1 LEKTKVENLMRQAAT
16 KQKEGSNVD
25 RFVSQLG
32 NQSKQTQVLKKEDC
46 IETSRLISYKLK
58 KYLFVIIILSMESS
72 DQEVVHAEIS
82 IIPIRSAVSHV
93 EEEREEEQKTESTS
107 MSKEIAVALD
117 AIRKIKDIKATLTPM
132 GTQIE
137 SNNIQNILK
146 AIEAAHQAVKERGV
160 KRIISTVRIDQR
172 LDKPQTSKERVESVK
187 EKLPSG

>member
-1 LEKTKVENLMRQAAT
+1 
-16 KQKEGSNVD
+16 
-25 RFVSQLG
+25 
-32 NQSKQTQVLKKEDC
+32 LKPG
-46 IETSRLISYKLK
+46 RLISYKLK
-58 KYLFVIIILSMESS
+58 KYLFVIVILSMESS

-82 IIPIRSAVSHV
+82 ITPIRSAVSHV
-93 EEEREEEQKTESTS
+93 EEREEEQKTESTT
-107 MSKEIAVALD
+107 MSKEIAVAFD
-117 AIRKIKDIKATLTPM
+117 AIRKIKDIEATLTPM

-146 AIEAAHQAVKERGV
+146 AIEAAHQAVKERGI

>member
-1 LEKTKVENLMRQAAT
+1 
-16 KQKEGSNVD
+16 
-25 RFVSQLG
+25 
-32 NQSKQTQVLKKEDC
+32 
-46 IETSRLISYKLK
+46 
-58 KYLFVIIILSMESS
+58 MESS

-82 IIPIRSAVSHV
+82 IIPIRSALSHV
-93 EEEREEEQKTESTS
+93 EEEREEEQKTESTT
-107 MSKEIAVALD
+107 MSKEIAVAFD
-117 AIRKIKDIKATLTPM
+117 AIRKIKDIEATLTAM

>member
-1 LEKTKVENLMRQAAT
+1 
-16 KQKEGSNVD
+16 
-25 RFVSQLG
+25 
-32 NQSKQTQVLKKEDC
+32 
-46 IETSRLISYKLK
+46 
-58 KYLFVIIILSMESS
+58 MESS

-93 EEEREEEQKTESTS
+93 EEEREEEQKTESTT
-107 MSKEIAVALD
+107 MSKEIAVAFD
-117 AIRKIKDIKATLTPM
+117 AIRKIKDIEATLTPM

-146 AIEAAHQAVKERGV
+146 AIEAAHQAVKERGI